1 MKKAAKNTPDQTST
15 GQDSIERYF
24 TLRRYF
30 KTRFNAGKVN
40 KVSLNPGLG
49 CPNRED
55 NGGGC
60 IFCQP
65 KTLIPRGYDEG
76 WTISEQLKAGIE
88 KVGKRDQVSHLI
100 AHLQIDTNTYAP
112 VPELRKLYNEAT
124 NDPRIA
130 GLAVSTRPD
139 CVPEPVMELF
149 TEFNKKAEF
158 WLELGLQSANDKTLD
173 RINRG
178 HSAEEFADA
187 VMRASKHNIKVCAHI
202 ILGLPGETRDDMLDT
217 VRFLS
222 QLHVWGV
229 KFHQLQVTKD
239 TVLEAEYNEGK
250 VTLLT
255 LSEYIEL
262 LIDSLE
268 LLPPDVVI
276 HRVVGDTLD
285 EFHIAPHWGP
295 DKFRVI
301 EMIKTRLIER
311 DTRQGAKYTDQTEK
325 SIANN

>member
-1 MKKAAKNTPDQTST
+1 MNISPEHSST
-15 GQDSIERYF
+15 ERYL
-24 TLRRYF
+24 TLRSYF
-30 KTRFNAGKVN
+30 RARFGDMKVN
-40 KVSLNPGLG
+40 KVSLNPSLG

-65 KTLIPRGYDEG
+65 KALIPRGYDEE
-76 WTISEQLKAGIE
+76 WSIAEQLREGIE
-88 KVGKRDQVSHLI
+88 KVGKRDKVAHLI
-100 AHLQIDTNTYAP
+100 AYLQIDTNTNASID
-112 VPELRKLYNEAT
+112 ELRKLYFDAT

-139 CVPEPVMELF
+139 CVSEQVFELF
-149 TEFNKKAEF
+149 DKYNEKGEF

-178 HSAEEFADA
+178 HSAGQFADA
-187 VMRASKHNIKVCAHI
+187 VIRASKRSIKVCAHI
-202 ILGLPGETRDDMLDT
+202 ILGLPGETRDDMLNT
-217 VRFLS
+217 VRFISALP
-222 QLHVWGV
+222 VWGV

-239 TVLEAEYNEGK
+239 TVLEEEYKAGK
-250 VTLLT
+250 VSLLT

-268 LLPPDVVI
+268 LLPPDMVI

-285 EFHIAPHWGP
+285 EFHIAPRWGP

-301 EMIKTRLIER
+301 EMIKTRLTER
-311 DTRQGAKYTDQTEK
+311 DTRQGAKYKARQTALEGL
-325 SIANN
+325 SPG